1 MNLNLIRPL
10 AFIDL
15 ETTGIDVVNDRI
27 VQIAVLKVLP
37 DGKEIPTGRKV
48 NPTIPIPL
56 EASKI
61 HGIYDED
68 VKNEPT
74 FAQIAQKLAAFI
86 DDSDFAGYNSN
97 RFDIPLLLSEF
108 SRAGV
113 DFQLEGRNFIDVQTI
128 FHKMEPRN
136 LRAAYKFYCGENL
149 VGAHD
154 AVNDTRATYE
164 VFKAQLQRYE
174 NAAYED
180 KDGNIS
186 YPIKNHLETLANFTP
201 FNLLDP
207 TLKVVYDEQGIEKFN
222 FGKHKGK
229 TLIEVFKEE
238 PSYYDWMM
246 NKDFSVFTKKAIKKV
261 WESINKDIMS

>member
-1 MNLNLIRPL
+1 MNLNLVRPL

-37 DGKEIPTGRKV
+37 NGKEIPTGRKI

-56 EASKI
+56 EASKV
-61 HGIYDED
+61 HGIYDKD
-68 VKNEPT
+68 VQNEPV
-74 FAQIAQKLAAFI
+74 FAEIAQKLANFLN
-86 DDSDFAGYNSN
+86 DSDFAGYNSN
-97 RFDIPLLLSEF
+97 KFDIPLLLLEF
-108 SRAGV
+108 SRAGI
-113 DFQLEGRNFIDVQTI
+113 DFKLAGRNFIDVQTI

-136 LRAAYKFYCGENL
+136 LKAAYKFYCGKNL

-154 AVNDTRATYE
+154 ALNDTLATYE

-174 NAAYED
+174 NVAYED
-180 KDGNIS
+180 KDGKIS
-186 YPIKNHLETLANFTP
+186 YPIENHLETLASFTP

-207 TLKVVYDEQGIEKFN
+207 TGKVVYDEQGREIFN

-229 TLIEVFKEE
+229 TLVEVFAQDS
-238 PSYYDWMM
+238 SYYDWIM
-246 NKDFSVFTKKAIKKV
+246 NQDFSIFTKKAIKRV
-261 WESINKDIMS
+261 WELINKQSK